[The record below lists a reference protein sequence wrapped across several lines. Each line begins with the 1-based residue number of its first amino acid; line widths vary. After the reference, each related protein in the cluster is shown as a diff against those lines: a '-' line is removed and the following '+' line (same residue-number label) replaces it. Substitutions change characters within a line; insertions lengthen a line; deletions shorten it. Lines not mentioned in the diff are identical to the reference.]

1 MVDWLEQKA
10 RASLDRVLDEQ
21 RDGIWKLNAK
31 ASGAVSIWLLRGGR
45 MHGNQGDEGIEGE
58 RMCSTQSINQQLLN
72 AKTEVK
78 SIDLDSAQSIDFL
91 FNGHV

>member
-31 ASGAVSIWLLRGGR
+31 ASGCYV
-45 MHGNQGDEGIEGE
+45 EGE
-58 RMCSTQSINQQLLN
+58 CMATKVMKESREKECVQQLLN

>member
-1 MVDWLEQKA
+1 
-10 RASLDRVLDEQ
+10 
-21 RDGIWKLNAK
+21 
-31 ASGAVSIWLLRGGR
+31 